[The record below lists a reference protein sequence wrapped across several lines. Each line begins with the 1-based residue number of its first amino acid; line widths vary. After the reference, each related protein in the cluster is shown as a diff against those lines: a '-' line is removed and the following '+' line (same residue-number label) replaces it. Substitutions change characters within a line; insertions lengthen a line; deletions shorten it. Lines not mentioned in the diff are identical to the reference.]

1 MKIKQVFKQCALA
14 FTALAALIG
23 AAHAAD
29 KQPNIILIMSDD
41 FGYGDAGIY
50 GGGEGRGMP
59 TPNLDKLA
67 HEGMQF
73 NSLCAAELHT
83 GSRSCADWSHSK
95 P

>member
-1 MKIKQVFKQCALA
+1 MRTG
-14 FTALAALIG
+14 FTAFAALTG

-29 KQPNIILIMSDD
+29 KQPNIILILSDD
-41 FGYGDAGIY
+41 FGYGDAGAY

-73 NSLCAAELHT
+73 NSFYAQPTA
-83 GSRSCADWSHSK
+83 GPS
-95 P
+95 